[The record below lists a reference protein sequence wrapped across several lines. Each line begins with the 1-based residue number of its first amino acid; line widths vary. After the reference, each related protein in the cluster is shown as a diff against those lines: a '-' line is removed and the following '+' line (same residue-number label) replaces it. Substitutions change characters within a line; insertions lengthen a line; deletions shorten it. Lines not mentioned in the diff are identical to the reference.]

1 MPREIWILDAG
12 VDEAADEEERREL
25 GEEGG
30 GELFFGADEEA
41 CGNRPWAST
50 LSRRHGTVNAQQ
62 TARMAA
68 SHVLYCEA

>member
-41 CGNRPWAST
+41 CGNRP
-50 LSRRHGTVNAQQ
+50 
-62 TARMAA
+62 
-68 SHVLYCEA
+68 Y